1 MIPIGLDIDMS
12 FLLQSYRD
20 RVYSGL
26 ARYHGIDIGV
36 EKKARRKTSD
46 DEQTRK
52 RSPKKKKIDSDAS
65 AKSGPKSHIQQL
77 KLKRS
82 GKPLY
87 KDPLVGAKLEM
98 LKNIRAQRATTES
111 KKSEALTRAK

>member
-1 MIPIGLDIDMS
+1 MIPTGVDIDLN
-12 FLLQSYRD
+12 FHLQSYRD

-26 ARYHGIDIGV
+26 ARYHGTPIGV
-36 EKKARRKTSD
+36 EKKPRRTTSD
-46 DEQTRK
+46 DGQTRK

-65 AKSGPKSHIQQL
+65 ANSGPKSHIQRL
-77 KLKRS
+77 KKKRC
-82 GKPLY
+82 GMPLY